1 MSQIPISDQDRIP
14 VAGYDLV
21 DDLIGKVSFTDLT
34 YLLIT
39 DGDLPNED
47 HRAII
52 DALLVT
58 FADHGVTPSS
68 LAARLTLLGAPEA
81 FQSAVAAGLSGVGSR
96 YLGTLENSAEFLQRA
111 IEESGGEDISI
122 LARSLVTRERAA
134 GRFIPGFG
142 HPEHKR
148 GDPRVPRLIEVTKR
162 HGGFGVHCQL
172 LLEVGNAIAEDLRRS
187 LPPNAAGFG
196 GAMISDLGWPPASAR
211 GIALIARTAGLVG
224 QLLDEQRKPTAQ
236 LIWDGLRDRE
246 SR

>member
-96 YLGTLENSAEFLQRA
+96 YLGTLENSAEFYKGR
-111 IEESGGEDISI
+111 SKSRRRGHFNPGP
-122 LARSLVTRERAA
+122 LASYKERAA